1 MQECDFAG
9 QVDGDQGGGIKHEEK
24 GYPRNKKSDW
34 PLIMTQAFIW
44 KGNGHLLVYYRL
56 LHECTICTMLE
67 HVKLRLARGE
77 VLHDI
82 TAAIGILG
90 ILLKNSGSCSG
101 SSRKG
106 SGGGVEVVL
115 YFVVL

>member
-1 MQECDFAG
+1 
-9 QVDGDQGGGIKHEEK
+9 
-24 GYPRNKKSDW
+24 
-34 PLIMTQAFIW
+34 MTQAFIW

>member
-1 MQECDFAG
+1 MKRRDIRET
-9 QVDGDQGGGIKHEEK
+9 
-24 GYPRNKKSDW
+24 KKSDW

-67 HVKLRLARGE
+67 RVELRLAGGE
-77 VLHDI
+77 QPQ
-82 TAAIGILG
+82 
-90 ILLKNSGSCSG
+90 
-101 SSRKG
+101 G

>member
-1 MQECDFAG
+1 MKRRDIRET
-9 QVDGDQGGGIKHEEK
+9 
-24 GYPRNKKSDW
+24 KKSDW

-67 HVKLRLARGE
+67 RVELRFAGGE

-82 TAAIGILG
+82 TSAIGILG
-90 ILLKNSGSCSG
+90 ILLENSGSCSG
-101 SSRKG
+101 SSRRVPGEELK
-106 SGGGVEVVL
+106 
-115 YFVVL
+115 